1 MILNKLIQEL
11 PTKPEVIGNENIEI
25 NDMTFDSRKAV
36 EGVLFVAQKGEKTD
50 GHAYIDKA
58 IELGCKAIVCQ
69 VKPENTREGVT
80 YVITEDT
87 HLALGLMASAFFGY
101 PSRHMKL
108 VGVTGTNGKTTIATL
123 LYRLFTAMGKNCG
136 LFSTVANYIK
146 GERMPATHTTP
157 DAIEL
162 NRQMRKMVDEG
173 CTHCFME
180 VSSHSVVQHRIAGL
194 DFDGG
199 IFTNITHDHLDY
211 HKTFNNYIQAKK
223 GFFDGLKKEAFAL
236 TNIDDKNGSI
246 MLQNTAAK
254 KCTYSLR
261 TMADFKCSII
271 EQGFAG
277 TLLKMGNTEAFML
290 FVGTFNAYNLTA
302 IYGAAC
308 SMGEDPQDVLRV
320 LSTLH
325 PVDGRFETIQSKD
338 GKTAIVDYA
347 HTPDALT
354 NVISTINAIRKE
366 GQQLIC
372 VCGCGGD
379 RDKTKRPE
387 MAREAVKGAQQ
398 VVLTSDNPRTE
409 DPVAI
414 LEDMKAGLSD
424 VELEQVLTIV
434 DRREAIRTAMK
445 LAKAGDIVLIAGKG
459 HEDYQDIQGVKHH
472 FDDREEVRKIFGI
485 E

>member
-1 MILNKLIQEL
+1 MKLTEL
-11 PTKPEVIGNENIEI
+11 LKALPSAPEVIGSQDIEVK
-25 NDMTFDSRKAV
+25 DMTFDSRKAV
-36 EGVLFVAQKGEKTD
+36 EGVMFVAQKGEKTD
-50 GHAYIDKA
+50 GHAYIGKA
-58 IELGCKAIVCQ
+58 IEAGCKLIVCQ
-69 VKPENTREGVT
+69 NKPEALVDGVT
-80 YVITEDT
+80 YVVTEDT
-87 HLALGLMASAFFGY
+87 HLGLGLLASAFFGY
-101 PSRHMKL
+101 PSKQMKL

-123 LYRLFTAMGKNCG
+123 LYRLFTAMGRDCG

-146 GERMPATHTTP
+146 GERMAATHTTP

-162 NRQMRKMVDEG
+162 NRQMRKMVDLG

-211 HKTFNNYIQAKK
+211 HKTFNAYIQAKK

-236 TNIDDKNGSI
+236 TNIDDKNGNV

-254 KCTYSLR
+254 KYSYSLR
-261 TMADFKCSII
+261 TMADYKCQII
-271 EQGFAG
+271 EQGFEG
-277 TLLKMGNTEAFML
+277 TLLKMGNLEAFML

-302 IYGAAC
+302 IYGAAV
-308 SMGEDPQDVLRV
+308 SLGEDPQNVLKV

-325 PVDGRFETIQSKD
+325 PVDGRFETIRSKD

-354 NVISTINAIRKE
+354 NVISTINAIRKDE
-366 GQQLIC
+366 QQLIC

-414 LEDMKAGLSD
+414 LNDMRAGLT
-424 VELEQVLTIV
+424 EEQLENVLTIV
-434 DRREAIRTAMK
+434 DRREAIKTAVK
-445 LAKAGDIVLIAGKG
+445 IAKSGDIILIAGKG

-472 FDDREEVRKIFGI
+472 FDDREEVRKLFGL